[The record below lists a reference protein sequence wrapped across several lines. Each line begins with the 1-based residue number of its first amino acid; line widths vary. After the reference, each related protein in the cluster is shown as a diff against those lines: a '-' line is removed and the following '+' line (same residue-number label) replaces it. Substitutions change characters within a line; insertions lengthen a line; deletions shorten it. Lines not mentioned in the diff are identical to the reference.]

1 MGWLCPNNYQPVGVI
16 RGLRARKGGQPV
28 SMPAS
33 GAGSRRSFWGA
44 LACWTFSVS
53 AMVASLSYS
62 GLHALPKSASDF
74 QSGPANGPVTV
85 VFVGAY
91 ATVGALL
98 AWKRPANPIG
108 WLLSAIAVSFACAG
122 VSLLLAYDSATLVL
136 ANWLG
141 WIWLLGLGLNVP
153 VLLLF
158 PTGRLPSRRWR
169 PVAWAVT
176 AGLASWVVGNIFAP
190 TIISADPAG
199 ITNPVGVSGA
209 AGKAF
214 QLLAVGGAVVMLG
227 CGLAAIASLV
237 FRYLHA
243 ELVEREQMKWLVYA
257 SAIIVVAVVAE
268 IAMENVMGSTEAST
282 DLQNVTS
289 SGAAALVPMA
299 IGIAIFRYRL
309 YDIDVVINK
318 TLVYGSLAAFITGVY
333 VAIVVGLG
341 SLLAGHRTHPGLL
354 LPIIATAI
362 VAIVFQPVR
371 ERVQHVANRLVYGK
385 RATPYEVLADFA
397 ARMAGTYATEEVL
410 ARMARILAEGTAA
423 ARADVWLASG
433 GEFRDDASWPADAP
447 RLPGISGTHAGDQ
460 LSCPGADRVL
470 PVRYQGELLGAL
482 SVTKRPGEALTPTE
496 GKLLIDLAAQIGLVM
511 RNVGLWEELMARLAD
526 IRASRWRLVA
536 AQDAERRRIE
546 RNIHDGAQQQ
556 LVALAIKLSL
566 AESMIGVDTA
576 GEREMLGELRVDASA
591 ASQELWDLAQGI
603 YPPLLVAEGLA
614 AALRAQAAKSPV
626 RTELQADGLGRY
638 PQEIEAAAYFCV
650 LEALQN
656 VAKYSGA
663 MTARIRIS
671 ADSGN
676 LEFEVADDGVGF
688 DTTACAYGSGLQ
700 GIADR
705 LGAHR
710 GLLEVDSAPGSGT
723 VIRGRLPLGALE
735 PTV

>member
-1 MGWLCPNNYQPVGVI
+1 MRRQGA
-16 RGLRARKGGQPV
+16 RASEQVSDGG
-28 SMPAS
+28 A
-33 GAGSRRSFWGA
+33 ASRRSFWCA

-53 AMVASLSYS
+53 AMVISTAYS
-62 GLHALPKSASDF
+62 ELNQLPKSAISF
-74 QSGPANGPVTV
+74 QSGPANGPVAV
-85 VFVGAY
+85 VFVVSF

-98 AWKRPANPIG
+98 AWKRPANAIG
-108 WLLSAIAVSFACAG
+108 WLLSAVAVSFSCAG
-122 VSLLLAYDSATLVL
+122 VGLLFAYDPGTLTL

-141 WIWLLGLGLNVP
+141 WIWLFGLGLNVP
-153 VLLLF
+153 VLLIF
-158 PTGRLPSRRWR
+158 PTGRLLSRRWR

-176 AGLASWVVGNIFAP
+176 AGLAAWVVGNILAP
-190 TIISADPAG
+190 TIITAGPPA
-199 ITNPVGVSGA
+199 IRNPVGISGP
-209 AGKAF
+209 AGNAF
-214 QLLAVGGAVVMLG
+214 QVLAFGGALTLLG
-227 CGLAAIASLV
+227 CGVAAIASLV
-237 FRYLHA
+237 IRYLRA
-243 ELVEREQMKWLVYA
+243 QLIEREQLKWLVYV
-257 SAIIVVAVVAE
+257 SAIIVVAAVTEAVLQ
-268 IAMENVMGSTEAST
+268 NVLGSTAAST

-289 SGAAALVPMA
+289 SAAATLVPVA

-341 SLLAGHRTHPGLL
+341 ALLTDERTQPSLL
-354 LPIIATAI
+354 LPIIATAV
-362 VAIVFQPVR
+362 VAIAFQPVR
-371 ERVQHVANRLVYGK
+371 ERAQHLANLLVYGK

-410 ARMARILAEGTAA
+410 PRMARILADGTAA

-433 GEFRDDASWPADAP
+433 SEFRDDASWPPDAP
-447 RLPGISGTHAGDQ
+447 RLPRITATQAGDQ
-460 LSCPGADRVL
+460 LICPGTDRVL

-482 SVTKRPGEALTPTE
+482 SVTKRPGESLTPTE
-496 GKLLIDLAAQIGLVM
+496 GKLLVDLAAQVGLVL
-511 RNVGLWEELMARLAD
+511 RNVGLWEELMARLED
-526 IRASRWRLVA
+526 IRASRRRLVA

-576 GEREMLGELRVDASA
+576 GEREMLGELRTDATA
-591 ASQELWDLAQGI
+591 ASQELWDLAHGI

-614 AALRAQAAKSPV
+614 AALSAQAAKSPV
-626 RTELQADGLGRY
+626 RTELETDGIGRY
-638 PQEIEAAAYFCV
+638 PHEVEAAAYFCV

-663 MTARIRIS
+663 TTAVVRIS
-671 ADSGN
+671 AASGD
-676 LEFEVADDGVGF
+676 LEFEVADNGVGF
-688 DTTACAYGSGLQ
+688 DTTARAYGSGLQ

-710 GLLEVDSAPGSGT
+710 GLLEVDSTPGDGT
-723 VIRGRLPLGALE
+723 VIRGRLPRSALE
-735 PTV
+735 PAA